1 MTKSRSNSTGFTEE
15 SDSRFPRAR
24 VLIVGHETSLA
35 RALLDAPS
43 SVGQQRLVLPGDI
56 NPLQDNQIFEAI
68 RLRRPD
74 FVINTVVDSG
84 VDAAEHDPTRCR
96 QINHDVAV
104 GLAIACRE
112 FGATLLQLSTD
123 YIFDGQKDMAYF
135 EDDAPNPLNLF
146 GQTRLEAERD
156 IASLLDQHILLRVS
170 HLFAPGPQTFVGQL
184 IARARVE
191 RALPMIADERGCPTS
206 VDDIAR
212 IITAMIDQ
220 LHAGGGA
227 YGVFHV
233 AGQGDASWSELAE
246 VVIAQ
251 ARQFEHLAVEDIL
264 PIEGHSIAGR
274 ARRPKRLI
282 LSARKLLYTFGIKP
296 RAWRQELAST
306 VAAHYMQKKEQGS
319 CESEMSVQ
327 SFGNG

>member
-1 MTKSRSNSTGFTEE
+1 MTKSRSKSTGFVEE
-15 SDSRFPRAR
+15 SASRFPKAR
-24 VLIVGHETSLA
+24 VLIVGHDTSLS
-35 RALLDAPS
+35 RALLEAPS
-43 SVGQQRLVLPGDI
+43 SVGQQRLVLPGDV
-56 NPLQDNQIFEAI
+56 NPLKDNQVFEAI

-84 VDAAEHDPTRCR
+84 VDEAERDPTHCR

-112 FGATLLQLSTD
+112 FGATLVQLSTD

-156 IASLLDQHILLRVS
+156 IASLLDRHILLRVS

-184 IARARVE
+184 IQRARIE
-191 RALPMIADERGCPTS
+191 RRLPMIADERGCPTS
-206 VDDIAR
+206 VEDVAR
-212 IITAMIDQ
+212 IVTAMIDQ

-227 YGVFHV
+227 YGVYHV
-233 AGQGDASWSELAE
+233 AGQGDASWAELAE

-251 ARQFEHLAVEDIL
+251 ASQFESLAVEEIV
-264 PIEGHSIAGR
+264 PIEGHSVEGR
-274 ARRPKRLI
+274 AKRPKRLI
-282 LSARKLLYTFGIKP
+282 LSARKLLYSFGIKP
-296 RAWRQELAST
+296 RAWRQELAAT
-306 VAAHYMQKKEQGS
+306 VAAHYLHQGEHEQ
-319 CESEMSVQ
+319 CESEMLAPLS
-327 SFGNG
+327 GNE

>member
-1 MTKSRSNSTGFTEE
+1 MTKSRSKPTGFIEE

-24 VLIVGHETSLA
+24 VLIVGHETSLS

-84 VDAAEHDPTRCR
+84 VDAAELDPTRCR

-112 FGATLLQLSTD
+112 FGATLVQLSTD

-135 EDDAPNPLNLF
+135 EDDAPNPLNRF
-146 GQTRLEAERD
+146 GQTRLDAERD
-156 IASLLDQHILLRVS
+156 ISSLLDQHILLRVS
-170 HLFAPGPQTFVGQL
+170 HLFAPGAQAFVGQL

-191 RALPMIADERGCPTS
+191 RILPMVADERGCPTS
-206 VDDIAR
+206 VEDIAR
-212 IITAMIDQ
+212 IISAMIDQ
-220 LHAGGGA
+220 LHTGGGS

-233 AGQGDASWSELAE
+233 AGQGDASWADLAE

-251 ARQFEHLAVEDIL
+251 ASQFESLAVEEIV
-264 PIEGHSIAGR
+264 PIEGHSITGR
-274 ARRPKRLI
+274 AKRPKRLI
-282 LSARKLLYTFGIKP
+282 LSARKLLYTYGIKP
-296 RAWRQELAST
+296 RAWRQELAAT
-306 VAAHYMQKKEQGS
+306 VAAHYTREKEHGL
-319 CESEMSVQ
+319 CESEMPAQ
-327 SFGNG
+327 SSGNG